1 MSTDVIS
8 EVAGHPGT
16 ASTIMGVMGL
26 IIGAL
31 AMAAYHYFKDRLAK
45 VEERQNKLRDEVLP
59 TLMTRE
65 DMKDAIGVLEKVGFA
80 FVERVEH
87 FMTACHSGECS
98 MAVLV
103 KNFMAPNSGEEVP
116 PRRTARG
123 GHGKE
128 GA

>member
-1 MSTDVIS
+1 MSADVLS
-8 EVAGHPGT
+8 EVARHPGT
-16 ASTIMGVMGL
+16 ASTVMGVMGVV
-26 IIGAL
+26 IGAL
-31 AMAAYHYFKDRLAK
+31 AMAAYHYFKDRLAR

-59 TLMTRE
+59 NLITKA

-103 KNFMAPNSGEEVP
+103 KKFIVASDEPE
-116 PRRTARG
+116 RRG
-123 GHGKE
+123 GHIKE
-128 GA
+128 GP